1 MLLTGSCPCP
11 GPWPWAYGAHLQS
24 RPVRIHTPTANAV
37 PSTLPS
43 KAELRT
49 QARARRAGLRS
60 EGFAAALA
68 GHADALTIA
77 PGAIVAGYHAHQTE
91 ADPALL
97 LQSLARR
104 GARIAFPRVTAK
116 DAPLEFHLVPDGEI
130 LRPGTHGISEPLEHW
145 LRVIPDILL
154 VPLLAYDDHGYR
166 LGYGGGYYDRSL
178 AALPKARAI
187 GIAYAGQRMDFLPH
201 DAHDYP
207 LNSVLTENGLTEFPL

>member
-43 KAELRT
+43 KAEFRDL
-49 QARARRAGLRS
+49 ARRRRAELRS
-60 EGFAAALA
+60 GAFAAALA
-68 GHADALTIA
+68 AHADALKIA
-77 PGAIVAGYHAHQTE
+77 PGTIVAGYHAHQDE

-97 LQSLARR
+97 LQRLIRA
-104 GARIAFPRVTAK
+104 GVRIAFPRVTAK
-116 DAPLEFHLVPDGEI
+116 DAPLEFHLVPDGEA
-130 LRPGTHGISEPLEHW
+130 LQPGAHGIPEPSEHW
-145 LRVIPDILL
+145 PRAIPNVLL

-166 LGYGGGYYDRSL
+166 LGYGGGYYDRTL
-178 AALPKARAI
+178 AALPKGRTI
-187 GIAYAGQRMDFLPH
+187 GIAYAGQRMDFLPR

-207 LNSVLTENGLTEFPL
+207 LDAVLTENGLTEFPR

>member
-11 GPWPWAYGAHLQS
+11 GPWPWAYGAHLHC

-43 KAELRT
+43 KAELRE
-49 QARARRAGLRS
+49 AARRRRAELRS
-60 EGFAAALA
+60 DAFAAALA
-68 GHADALTIA
+68 ARADLLAIA
-77 PGAIVAGYHAHQTE
+77 PGTIVAGYHAHHDE
-91 ADPALL
+91 ADPAFLL
-97 LQSLARR
+97 RELMRR
-104 GARIAFPRVTAK
+104 GAHIAFPRVTAK

-130 LRPGTHGISEPLEHW
+130 LRPGAHGIHEPLEHW
-145 LRVIPDILL
+145 PRAIPDVLL
-154 VPLLAYDDHGYR
+154 VPLLAFDGHGYR
-166 LGYGGGYYDRSL
+166 LGYGGGYYDRTL

-207 LNSVLTENGLTEFPL
+207 LHAILTEHGLTEFPR